1 MTLRQQAF
9 ALVLSIGL
17 LIFIVEMVRRR
28 KLREEYSWLWIITA
42 VTILV
47 LSIWFGLLEWLTYLI
62 GAVVPVSTLFM
73 FGIVFLL
80 IINIYFS
87 MKISTLTT
95 QVKNLAQR
103 LAMLDSYL
111 QELGSASNRV
121 SGNKVTPVGNET
133 TMVDPQSSQNSTSD
147 GV

>member
-103 LAMLDSYL
+103 LAILDSYL
-111 QELGSASNRV
+111 QGLRAGGKQAPETNKTIGDGNSNGEKR
-121 SGNKVTPVGNET
+121 G
-133 TMVDPQSSQNSTSD
+133 
-147 GV
+147 

>member
-1 MTLRQQAF
+1 
-9 ALVLSIGL
+9 
-17 LIFIVEMVRRR
+17 
-28 KLREEYSWLWIITA
+28 LREEYSWLWIITA

-111 QELGSASNRV
+111 QELRAELRQATTTRGMHESS
-121 SGNKVTPVGNET
+121 ET
-133 TMVDPQSSQNSTSD
+133 IDNQND
-147 GV
+147 LFKHDVP